1 MENEK
6 AIKMQITFN
15 ITSTSNMGGNKSVHI
30 SVENLIAESADM
42 GFVKGLVESVEKFA
56 NDYGKGEEK

>member
-1 MENEK
+1 
-6 AIKMQITFN
+6 MQITFN

-42 GFVKGLVESVEKFA
+42 GFVKGLTETVEKFA

>member
-1 MENEK
+1 
-6 AIKMQITFN
+6 MQITFN

-30 SVENLIAESADM
+30 SVENLGASSSEM
-42 GFVKGLVESVEKFA
+42 GFVKGLVEAVEKFA